1 MIHRFSNAG
10 LGTACF
16 ALLIGSAI
24 VVLPL
29 ASAEAAPKER
39 ARPAATLNSA
49 QSKLADAEPATT
61 GSIAA
66 PPSDA
71 QASCDR
77 VRRRLWVEGEGWVVR
92 RVTTCQLTEN

>member
-16 ALLIGSAI
+16 ALLIGSA
-24 VVLPL
+24 VVMLPL

-39 ARPAATLNSA
+39 ARPAASLKA
-49 QSKLADAEPATT
+49 AKSKLADAEPVTT
-61 GSIAA
+61 GSIATPA
-66 PPSDA
+66 GDA
-71 QASCDR
+71 QPACDR

-92 RVTTCQLTEN
+92 RVSACY